1 MMSIQTSAHGPV
13 HPVVI
18 TPAGSRVRV
27 LAGGEVIAD
36 TARALSLKEA
46 SYPSVLYIPPEDVC
60 MNLLVRTDR
69 HTHCPY
75 KGDASYFS
83 IVTPKGRRENA
94 AWTYE
99 RPIANVARIAGYLA
113 FYPDRVDAI
122 EEA

>member
-1 MMSIQTSAHGPV
+1 MSIQTSASASV
-13 HPVVI
+13 HPIVI

-36 TARALSLKEA
+36 TARALSLEEA
-46 SYPSVLYIPPEDVC
+46 SYPPVLYIPREDVR

-83 IVTPKGRRENA
+83 IVTPAGRRENA
-94 AWTYE
+94 GWSYE
-99 RPIANVARIAGYLA
+99 TPIAKVAPIAKYLA

-122 EEA
+122 EQV